1 MYNVISMWHFWS
13 FFSRFTSLTI
23 STTTHFFSL
32 FLSIHE
38 RQTSFSVFFTASE
51 YEMTNFLMSLWRW
64 RKEFLILFTHF
75 TSWVRYKCNARVCER
90 ESMWVCIILVHGW
103 FFHHISF
110 MVHLARREFIAL
122 PSFFSTFAH
131 SQREEGHYKMISK
144 IGMRMNFFVIRNKSR
159 VGYF

>member
-13 FFSRFTSLTI
+13 FFSRFASLKI
-23 STTTHFFSL
+23 STTTQFFS
-32 FLSIHE
+32 FSIHE

-75 TSWVRYKCNARVCER
+75 TSWVRYMWCER
-90 ESMWVCIILVHGW
+90 ESMWVCIILVHEW

-110 MVHLARREFIAL
+110 MVHLARVEFIAL
-122 PSFFSTFAH
+122 PPFSTFAH
-131 SQREEGHYKMISK
+131 TQREKGIITILHDRNRDENEI
-144 IGMRMNFFVIRNKSR
+144 FVWDKK
-159 VGYF
+159 